1 MSGIMSDDSA
11 MQSAQAVRTRAAA
24 WLERRERGPWND
36 TDQAA
41 LDAWLSQSLSHRTA
55 YWRVTDAWDRADRLR
70 ALSAPVHET
79 EGAAVKIS
87 LPKILAGAAAAIAVV
102 VMTGVMTVNYLLAP
116 REQTYATAIGD
127 HRTVAL
133 ADGSRI
139 ELNTNTSLRVVMSAD
154 RRIITLDRGEAFFEV
169 HHDAQHPFMVM
180 AGDRRV
186 TDVGTKFVIRRDT
199 DRLQVTVVE
208 GRVRLDARDGNA
220 ASKPEMLK
228 QGDVVV
234 AAANSTSLMR
244 ETGPQLINALG
255 WRHGVLVFKH
265 TTLEAA
271 AAEFNRY
278 NREQLVIAD
287 GSTSRLKID
296 GTFPANNM
304 KPFIEVAQDV
314 FGLRV
319 DNRGGQTVISR

>member
-1 MSGIMSDDSA
+1 MSGAMPDDPT

-41 LDAWLSQSLSHRTA
+41 LEEWLSQSLSHRTA

-70 ALSAPVHET
+70 ALSSPAHEQD
-79 EGAAVKIS
+79 AAAIKIS
-87 LPKILAGAAAAIAVV
+87 IPKILAGAAAAIAVV
-102 VMTGVMTVNYLLAP
+102 AISGVTTVNYLLAP
-116 REQTYATAIGD
+116 REQTYATAIGG

-139 ELNTNTSLRVVMSAD
+139 ELNTNTSLRVAMSAD
-154 RRIITLDRGEAFFEV
+154 RRVVSLDKGEAFFEV
-169 HHDAQHPFMVM
+169 RHDAQHPFMVM
-180 AGDRRV
+180 VGNRRV

-208 GRVRLDARDGNA
+208 GRVRLDARDGST

-244 ETGPQLINALG
+244 ETAQQVSNALS

-278 NREQLVIAD
+278 NREKFVIAD
-287 GSTSRLKID
+287 ADTSRLKID

-319 DNRGGQTVISR
+319 DNRGDQTVISR